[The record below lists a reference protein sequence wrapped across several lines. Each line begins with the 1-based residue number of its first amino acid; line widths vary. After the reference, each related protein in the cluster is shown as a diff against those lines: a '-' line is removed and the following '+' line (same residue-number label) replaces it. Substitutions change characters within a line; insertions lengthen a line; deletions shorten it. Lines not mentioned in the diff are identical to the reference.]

1 MLLWMHGACEL
12 SKSLHNVHNHR
23 ASNFS
28 ITDNDTQV
36 YIVSR
41 YINQL
46 SSEKEIAVL
55 LQSGQKERIVYTLGD
70 HFGGAPLNNYEHLV
84 YAAPIPTP
92 APRAT
97 DAQRVVGLPVQNSKT
112 QHVNRCNPIVYVSSM

>member
-1 MLLWMHGACEL
+1 MAFLSNTWCANKRKPKRQHTSHLFVMTPIPKSLVHSKHDQFPPQQAQQTNHRSRYIQL
-12 SKSLHNVHNHR
+12 ADISKSLHNVHNHR

-36 YIVSR
+36 HTVSR

-55 LQSGQKERIVYTLGD
+55 LQS
-70 HFGGAPLNNYEHLV
+70 
-84 YAAPIPTP
+84 
-92 APRAT
+92 
-97 DAQRVVGLPVQNSKT
+97 VQNEKNSL
-112 QHVNRCNPIVYVSSM
+112 YFG